1 MAEKKVRQTT
11 AVFSKKVILFLNRPE
26 RVKNRREMKMSTKL
40 NTITG
45 EALMN
50 MDLPPKRM
58 IVERFLPQ
66 GLHLLAGAPK
76 TGKSWL
82 TMLLC
87 LKVSNGEPF
96 WNMPTQKGTV
106 LYLCLEDS
114 LNRIQERMAD
124 LTDTD
129 PPNLY
134 FATMAETINEG
145 LVRQIE
151 EFKAEQPDLIL
162 VAIDTLQCIR
172 KISGDMNAYAKDY
185 ADTKIL
191 KQIADEYGI
200 AILLIH
206 HLRKQTDSDIF
217 NMISGTTGL
226 TGGVDGSY
234 ILERDAKNPYH
245 AKLRA
250 KGRDIE
256 EVVFSLE
263 FDKET
268 HVWNFISDDSD
279 DPFSLAD
286 DKDIKSVI
294 DFIKVGKIFED
305 KTSELAKKI
314 NTNTR
319 PNILSR
325 KLWQNKMALAA
336 MGITVNRLR
345 ASDKR
350 GISLTYKSSAGDDD
364 DDKSSSDSAS
374 KLSSGG
380 LVSEISS

>member
-1 MAEKKVRQTT
+1 
-11 AVFSKKVILFLNRPE
+11 
-26 RVKNRREMKMSTKL
+26 MSNKL
-40 NTITG
+40 KTVSG

-50 MDLPPKRM
+50 MEFPPVRM

-82 TMLLC
+82 TLLLC
-87 LKVSNGEPF
+87 LKVSNGESL
-96 WNMPTQKGTV
+96 WNLPSQKGTV

-114 LNRIQERMAD
+114 LNRIQERMSD
-124 LTDTD
+124 LTDAA
-129 PPNLY
+129 PPNIY

-145 LVRQIE
+145 LAKQIE
-151 EFKAEQPDLIL
+151 EFKTEHPDLIL

-172 KISGDMNAYAKDY
+172 NVSGDMNAYARDY

-191 KQIADEYGI
+191 KQIADEHGI

-206 HLRKQTDSDIF
+206 HLRKQGDSDIF

-234 ILERDAKNPYH
+234 ILERDPKRPYH

-256 EVVFSLE
+256 EINFTLE

-268 HVWNFISDDSD
+268 HIWNFVSDDSD

-286 DKDIKSVI
+286 DKDIGVVI
-294 DFIKVGKIFED
+294 DFIKVEKTFED
-305 KTSELAKKI
+305 KASELAKKI
-314 NTNTR
+314 KTNTR

-325 KLWQNKMALAA
+325 KLWQNKMALSA
-336 MGITVNRLR
+336 MGITVKRPR
-345 ASDKR
+345 SSDKR
-350 GISLTYKSSAGDDD
+350 GLSLTYKTFAGDGNDDD
-364 DDKSSSDSAS
+364 DDKNDSDTVS
-374 KLSSGG
+374 KLLSGG